1 MFFMIKAL
9 SRKNLLPFI
18 LGAIAMFSI
27 FIAQTSANA
36 CIAWAFE
43 QPKLPKSLI
52 KVD

>member
-1 MFFMIKAL
+1 MDKAL
-9 SRKNLLPFI
+9 SFKNLLVLA
-18 LGAIAMFSI
+18 LGTIAVFAT

-36 CIAWAFE
+36 CMAWCFE

>member
-1 MFFMIKAL
+1 MIKTL
-9 SRKNLLPFI
+9 SRKNLLPFV
-18 LGAIAMFSI
+18 LGALAMFAT

-36 CIAWAFE
+36 CIAWSFE